1 MSDKVTIRD
10 LNDGKCSKPNNV
22 TIDDAPTNDAPTDK
36 DTLSYTSVLEDNDG
50 HNILNDSRDDRTQAP
65 LLIEILRQ
73 IKENQ
78 HGSTSFIE
86 QREME
91 LTKTAE
97 ETLALF
103 HKPR

>member
-1 MSDKVTIRD
+1 M
-10 LNDGKCSKPNNV
+10 
-22 TIDDAPTNDAPTDK
+22 DDAPINLQDLDSYTDK
-36 DTLSYTSVLEDNDG
+36 DILSHTSVLDDNDG
-50 HNILNDSRDDRTQAP
+50 HNTLNDSRDDRTQAP

-78 HGSTSFIE
+78 HGSASFIK

-97 ETLALF
+97 KILVLF
-103 HKPR
+103 HKPTKLQ